1 MGFGFGIDTSELD
14 NVQRKLNSLPL
25 SLTDEV
31 HQAALK
37 AAEKPLIQRIDVTVP
52 EDTGLLASDL
62 RGAKS
67 KFKRINEYQRI
78 VGFRKR
84 KGGHGGIAHILEYG
98 SVKMAPRPF
107 MRNADERTK
116 SEQDR
121 LYTQQMQ
128 KEVDKRIDGL

>member
-1 MGFGFGIDTSELD
+1 MGFGFNIDTSELD
-14 NVQRKLNSLPL
+14 NVQRKVKALPL

-31 HQAALK
+31 HQSALK

-67 KFKRINEYQRI
+67 KFKKIGEHQRV
-78 VGFRKR
+78 VGFKKR

-98 SVKMAPRPF
+98 SVKMAARPF
-107 MRNADERTK
+107 MRPADERTK
-116 SEQDR
+116 TEQEKI
-121 LYTQQMQ
+121 YTDQIQV
-128 KEVDKRIDGL
+128 EVDKRIDGL